1 MNAVNRRARFPLRR
15 VAFAAVAGGAVAA
28 TANTVLFRLLDRLG
42 VDFSIQTSA
51 TAPAAPIPAPSF
63 AVASFLPALVAG
75 GLLILLD
82 RFTTK
87 ARTAFVVIACAFA
100 VLSLAG
106 PATVGGASAATRM
119 ALMLMHLVAAVV
131 ISGAL
136 MRSAVTTES
145 REVPTAAVERA

>member
-82 RFTTK
+82 RFTT
-87 ARTAFVVIACAFA
+87 RRVPRSSSSRVRSRSCHWPD
-100 VLSLAG
+100 L
-106 PATVGGASAATRM
+106 PP
-119 ALMLMHLVAAVV
+119 
-131 ISGAL
+131 SGEPVRPHAW
-136 MRSAVTTES
+136 RSCLCTS
-145 REVPTAAVERA
+145 WPP